1 MQKKSIGILGYD
13 TYDLAIYVSMV
24 LKNLQYNVIVI
35 SVTKKS
41 ESIFN
46 QQGSCN
52 YYSYKNIQFYKGK
65 TIKSCL
71 EHIPEKS
78 MEKADYVLV
87 LLDSLEDHMVDDF
100 CKLFIVL
107 DNSFY
112 MTEYLKKTI
121 RKLDSIDGIVFRDI
135 TDNGISSEFIIKHI
149 IKDDYLCKLY
159 QKGSIYQIGDDIIDR
174 EYKISIEYEGI
185 TNFKNLSDDFL
196 KAIENIVINISRH
209 DSKSVIK
216 ALLKAKEGLIFEH
229 CILEQPKG

>member
-1 MQKKSIGILGYD
+1 MHKKSIGILGYN

-24 LKNLQYNVIVI
+24 LKNLQYNIIVI
-35 SVTKKS
+35 SVTEKL

-46 QQGSCN
+46 QQNSCN

-71 EHIPEKS
+71 EHIPTKS

-87 LLDSLEDHMVDDF
+87 LLDSLESHVATDF
-100 CKLFIVL
+100 YKLFIVV
-107 DNSFY
+107 DNSYY
-112 MTEYLKKTI
+112 MTEYLKLII

-149 IKDDYLCKLY
+149 IRDDYLWKLY
-159 QKGSIYQIGDDIIDR
+159 QRGSVYQISDDIIDR

-185 TNFKNLSDDFL
+185 TNFKNLSSDFL
-196 KAIENIVINISRH
+196 KAIENVVIKISGH
-209 DSKSVIK
+209 GSKSVLR
-216 ALLKAKEGLIFEH
+216 ALTKAKEGLIFEH
-229 CILEQPKG
+229 CILE